1 MKSMNFMLQLK
12 VLLGWLSICVSLKR
26 KMRQKYS
33 RNKKKLFKHGGQ
45 TILPKV
51 NESELSFNFLKGKT
65 GRKWQDT
72 ANDAGCSCRFIT
84 KKFS

>member
-1 MKSMNFMLQLK
+1 MCESEEENESEVFKKQN
-12 VLLGWLSICVSLKR
+12 
-26 KMRQKYS
+26 
-33 RNKKKLFKHGGQ
+33 KKLFKHGGQ